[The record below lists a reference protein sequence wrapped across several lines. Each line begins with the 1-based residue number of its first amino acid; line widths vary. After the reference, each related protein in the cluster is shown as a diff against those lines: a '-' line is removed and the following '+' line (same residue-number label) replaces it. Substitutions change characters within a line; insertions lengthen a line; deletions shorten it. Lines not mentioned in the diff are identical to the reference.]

1 MKESSETSET
11 SKILSKE
18 HENILRVVDALEL
31 EITQLKNKEIDSY
44 FFKKVIEFI
53 KNYADKFHHAKEED
67 ILFKEFTKCANEGG
81 THCNPVGQMLF
92 EHEEG
97 RKNIKMMELGLK
109 ENNKKYL
116 IKGASAYIQLI
127 REHIVK
133 EDSILYPMSDEALN
147 DKVKKT
153 MLKKFNEVNTKNKKN
168 IDEFEK
174 FAREVKN
181 GN

>member
-1 MKESSETSET
+1 MKGNSETSET

-31 EITQLKNKEIDSY
+31 EISQLKNKDIDIN
-44 FFKKVIEFI
+44 FFKRVIDFI

-67 ILFKEFTKCANEGG
+67 ILFKEFTKRANEGG

-97 RKNIKMMELGLK
+97 RKNIMMMELGL
-109 ENNKKYL
+109 NKKDKKML
-116 IKGASAYIQLI
+116 MSEAGEYIQLI

-133 EDSILYPMSDEALN
+133 EDRILYPMSDEALN
-147 DKVKKT
+147 DKVKKS